1 MLMQT
6 RGNCNMAYL
15 YELEG
20 IYAQLQSMELD
31 DETFNDTLES
41 IDFKENFAQSCEWFI
56 KMQRNAEADAERFKA
71 EKDAFAKKQKEAE
84 ARAERFKERIKEAMM
99 LTNQQKVDTGLF
111 KLSLRKSKQVDI
123 SDETKI
129 PLEFMKLEYKPI
141 KAELAKHLKA
151 GEVIEGATLIEKES
165 LQVR

>member
-1 MLMQT
+1 
-6 RGNCNMAYL
+6 MAYL

-20 IYAQLQSMELD
+20 IYAQLQAMELD
-31 DETFNDTLES
+31 DETFNGTLES
-41 IDFKENFAQSCEWFI
+41 VDFEENFAQSCEYFV

-84 ARAERFKERIKEAMM
+84 SRAERFKERIREAMI

-141 KAELAKHLKA
+141 KTELAKHLKS

>member
-1 MLMQT
+1 
-6 RGNCNMAYL
+6 MAFL

-20 IYAQLQSMELD
+20 IYVQLQAMELD

-41 IDFKENFAQSCEWFI
+41 IDFEEDFAQSCEWFI

-84 ARAERFKERIKEAMM
+84 ARAERFKERVKEAML

-111 KLSLRKSKQVDI
+111 KLSLRKTESVTVFDATKLTDDFLKVKVEPNKTEIKKAIKNGQVV
-123 SDETKI
+123 SG
-129 PLEFMKLEYKPI
+129 
-141 KAELAKHLKA
+141 A
-151 GEVIEGATLIEKES
+151 GLTEGRS
-165 LQVR
+165 LVVK

>member
-1 MLMQT
+1 
-6 RGNCNMAYL
+6 MAYL

-20 IYAQLQSMELD
+20 IYAQLQAMELD

-41 IDFKENFAQSCEWFI
+41 IDFEENFAQSCEWFI

-71 EKDAFAKKQKEAE
+71 EKNAFAKKQKEAE
-84 ARAERFKERIKEAMM
+84 SRAERFKERIKEAMI
-99 LTNQQKVDTGLF
+99 LTNKKKVDTGLF

-123 SDETKI
+123 LDETKI

-141 KAELAKHLKA
+141 KTELAKHLKA
-151 GEVIEGATLIEKES
+151 GEVIKGATLIEKES

>member
-1 MLMQT
+1 
-6 RGNCNMAYL
+6 MAYL

-20 IYAQLQSMELD
+20 IYAQLQAMELD

-41 IDFKENFAQSCEWFI
+41 IDFEENFARSCEWFI

-84 ARAERFKERIKEAMM
+84 SRAERFKERIKEAMM

-111 KLSLRKSKQVDI
+111 KISLRKTESVTV
-123 SDETKI
+123 SDQSCL
-129 PLEFMKLEYKPI
+129 PDEFLKVKVEPN
-141 KAELAKHLKA
+141 KAEIKKA
-151 GEVIEGATLIEKES
+151 IKSGQVVLGAELTEGRSVIVK
-165 LQVR
+165 

>member
-1 MLMQT
+1 
-6 RGNCNMAYL
+6 MAYL

-20 IYAQLQSMELD
+20 IYAQLQAMELD

-99 LTNQQKVDTGLF
+99 LTNQQKVDAGLF

-123 SDETKI
+123 LDETKI

-141 KAELAKHLKA
+141 KTELAKHLKA

-165 LQVR
+165 LQVK

>member
-1 MLMQT
+1 
-6 RGNCNMAYL
+6 MAHL

-20 IYAQLQSMELD
+20 IYAQLQTMELD

-99 LTNQQKVDTGLF
+99 LTNQQKIDTGLF
-111 KLSLRKSKQVDI
+111 KLSLRKTESVTVFDQSKL
-123 SDETKI
+123 SDEFLKVKVE
-129 PLEFMKLEYKPI
+129 PN
-141 KAELAKHLKA
+141 KAEIKKA
-151 GEVIEGATLIEKES
+151 IKSGQVVLGAELTEGRSVIVK
-165 LQVR
+165 